1 VEKALKKKLDISA
14 LWIYIGYPWR
24 CGMITKVQKWG
35 NSQGVRLSREIL
47 STIEVKIG
55 DSVNL
60 SVREGNLIVT
70 PLRRVR
76 GGHDLRQLVSQ
87 IPKDYKAPEVDWGKP
102 QGREIW

>member
-1 VEKALKKKLDISA
+1 
-14 LWIYIGYPWR
+14 
-24 CGMITKVQKWG
+24 MITKVQKWG

-47 STIEVKIG
+47 SNVEIQVG

-60 SVREGNLIVT
+60 SVREGTLIVT

-76 GGHDLRQLVSQ
+76 GSHDLRELVGQ
-87 IPKDYKAPEVDWGKP
+87 IPKDYKAEEFDWGKP